1 MMSGGGHEIH
11 YEGGR
16 SPAYWESLAMDLR
29 QHPEM
34 PAVKRPIVILGAGA
48 VVRYAHLP
56 AYRMSGFEVSA
67 IFDVKREAAEGL
79 AREFGIPRV
88 AATLREAVETAPA
101 GAVFDIAT
109 PAAAVL
115 ETLQALPSGAS
126 VLVQK
131 PMGEEIV
138 QARAIREVCR
148 ARSLKMSVNFQLRTA
163 PYSLAARD
171 LIDRGSI
178 GEILE
183 VDVKVHV
190 HTPWALWYFLE
201 LAPRMEIVYHS
212 IHYLDFIRCLMG
224 DPTSVKATTLKHP
237 ASPKLHS
244 SRSAMLLNYDESRRA
259 QVVTY
264 HAHDYGPR
272 HQVSQVRI
280 EGTEGAITFQMGLNM
295 NYPAGEKDFFEYA
308 LNDDRRWVSV
318 PLEGSWFPHAFRG
331 PMAAAM
337 RWAGDDEAIPETYFE
352 DAYKTM
358 ALVEA
363 CYRDAELPGTPVLD

>member
-1 MMSGGGHEIH
+1 MH
-11 YEGGR
+11 
-16 SPAYWESLAMDLR
+16 LR
-29 QHPEM
+29 QHPDP
-34 PAVKRPIVILGAGA
+34 PAVKRPIVIIGSGA

-56 AYRMSGFEVSA
+56 AYRMSGFEVAS
-67 IFDVKREAAEGL
+67 IFDVKREASESL

-88 AATLREAVETAPA
+88 AGTLQEAVTSAPTD
-101 GAVFDIAT
+101 AVFDVAT

-115 ETLQALPSGAS
+115 ETLQALPAGAS

-131 PMGEEIV
+131 PMGEEIS

-148 ARSLKMSVNFQLRTA
+148 AKKLKLSVNFQLRTA

-171 LIDRGSI
+171 LIDQGLI
-178 GEILE
+178 GDILE

-212 IHYLDFIRCLMG
+212 IHYLDFIRCLIG
-224 DPTSVKATTLKHP
+224 DPRTVKANTLKHP

-244 SRSAMLLNYDESRRA
+244 SRSAMLLDYGPDRRA

-280 EGTEGAITFQMGLNM
+280 EGTKGAVTFQMGLNM

-308 LNDDRRWVSV
+308 LNTDRRWIPV

-331 PMAAAM
+331 PMSAAM
-337 RWAGDDEAIPETYFE
+337 KWAGDDSAIPETNFE

-363 CYRDAELPGTPVLD
+363 CYRDSELPGTPVLD